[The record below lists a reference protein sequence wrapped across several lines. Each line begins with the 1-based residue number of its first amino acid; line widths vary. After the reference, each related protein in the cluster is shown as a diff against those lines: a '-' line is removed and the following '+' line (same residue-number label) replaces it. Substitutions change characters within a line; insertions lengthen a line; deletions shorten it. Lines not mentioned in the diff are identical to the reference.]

1 MSDRILSGMR
11 PTGKLHL
18 GHLLGALENWK
29 KFQGKDTFFMIADWH
44 AFSSEYDSG
53 NPVKGYV
60 NDVLIDYLASGLDPA
75 KCTIFVQSHV
85 PEHAELDLLFSM
97 ITPLGWLSRNPT
109 YKEQIKELKGKELH
123 THGFLGYPVLQAAD
137 ILLYKANK
145 VPVGEDQ
152 LPHLELSREIARR
165 FNSMY
170 KEIFPEPEAIL
181 TNVPRLPGTDGR
193 KMSKSYNNAIYLSDS
208 PETVDKKVKEMV
220 TDPARKRRNDKGH
233 PEVCPLFY
241 YQKIFNPGSVAEI
254 DKTCRSGELGCVDCK
269 KALSE
274 KLRHFLAPIYEKRCK
289 LEKDKL
295 TVESIIEEGDK
306 KAQWI
311 ATKTF
316 EEAKQAAGL

>member
-53 NPVKGYV
+53 SPVRGYV

-109 YKEQIKELKGKELH
+109 YKEQIRELKDKELH

-152 LPHLELSREIARR
+152 LPHLELTREIARR

-181 TNVPRLPGTDGR
+181 TDVPRLPGTDGR

-208 PETVDKKVKEMV
+208 PETVDKKVKEMI

-233 PEVCPLFY
+233 PEVCSIFY
-241 YQKIFNPGSVAEI
+241 YQKLFNPGAVAEI

-274 KLRHFLAPIYEKRCK
+274 KLRQFLAPVYEKRCE
-289 LEKDKL
+289 LEKDRSA
-295 TVESIIEEGDK
+295 VESIIEEGDK
-306 KAQWI
+306 KARWI
-311 ATKTF
+311 AAKTF